1 MTAALFIRVTAT
13 IAGCLQ
19 LLLSSFSSFQR
30 SIDLC
35 ILCAREKKEGGGE
48 GGREEEGGKEGKKEE
63 RREGRKKGGR
73 KEGKKANYGNYVS
86 HQI

>member
-35 ILCAREKKEGGGE
+35 TLCAREKKEGGGE